1 MRQFFL
7 QLAMHQTLHSQLE
20 LSHVTRH
27 FATYKML
34 CCELQQSCEL
44 QESRTILFCNIA
56 RQVASCTC
64 STPLQLAMFFSCN
77 HCVARKLLHITCIG
91 FRNCSHL
98 TVIVKGGQRLAMHLK
113 LNSMF
118 LSYFYIPSAQ
128 NIPPLTNAAKMI
140 QEAEENGKSLL
151 EVSSDISV
159 SIGKTLRYPRQK

>member
-7 QLAMHQTLHSQLE
+7 QLAMHQTLQSQLE
-20 LSHVTRH
+20 LSHVTCH

-34 CCELQQSCEL
+34 CCKLQQSCEL

-98 TVIVKGGQRLAMHLK
+98 TVIVKGGAEIGNAFEVKFHVPLI
-113 LNSMF
+113 F
-118 LSYFYIPSAQ
+118 LYSLCTEHSTSYKCSKDDPRSRRKWKI
-128 NIPPLTNAAKMI
+128 LTR
-140 QEAEENGKSLL
+140 G
-151 EVSSDISV
+151 
-159 SIGKTLRYPRQK
+159 